1 MGAILISKHKNFFI
15 VSNHI
20 FELGLKPIPFA
31 VYCCL
36 LKHRDGK
43 TESCFPSRKKL
54 AELCNI
60 SLQSVD
66 NALRELEAVGLVE
79 RQARYG
85 SNGSRTSNC
94 YIINSLQDGEPCSA
108 HKIDTG

>member
-1 MGAILISKHKNFFI
+1 MSNRKNFFM

-20 FELGLKPIPFA
+20 FELQLKPIPFTI
-31 VYCCL
+31 YCCL
-36 LKHRDGK
+36 LRHKDEK
-43 TESCFPSRKKL
+43 SQSCFPSRKKV
-54 AELCNI
+54 AALCSI

-66 NALRELEAVGLVE
+66 NALKELAAIGLVRKQE
-79 RQARYG
+79 RYR

-94 YIINSLQDGEPCSA
+94 YIINTLQDAELSSN

>member
-1 MGAILISKHKNFFI
+1 MTKRKNFFM

-20 FELGLKPIPFA
+20 FDFALKPIPFT

-36 LKHRDGK
+36 AKHRDEKSG
-43 TESCFPSRKKL
+43 SCFPSRKKL
-54 AELCNI
+54 AELCRI

-66 NALRELEAVGLVE
+66 NALRELEAVGLLEKAE
-79 RQARYG
+79 RYR

-94 YIINSLQDGEPCSA
+94 YHIREPCFS
-108 HKIDTG
+108 HKTDTG